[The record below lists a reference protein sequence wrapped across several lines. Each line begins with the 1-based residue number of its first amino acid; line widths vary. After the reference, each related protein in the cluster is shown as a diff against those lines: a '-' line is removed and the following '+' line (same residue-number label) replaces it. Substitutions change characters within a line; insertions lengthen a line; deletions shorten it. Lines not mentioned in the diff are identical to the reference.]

1 LASFA
6 SAAYREVDIEPGRIR
21 FGLQA
26 MQRNLDQYRKIPAV
40 AARLLETAP
49 ARNST
54 SMAKP
59 ELRNGFEQRQFKGF
73 QARGARF
80 RR

>member
-1 LASFA
+1 
-6 SAAYREVDIEPGRIR
+6 
-21 FGLQA
+21 

-40 AARLLETAP
+40 AARLLEDSACTEFDVMQNP
-49 ARNST
+49 SFGD
-54 SMAKP
+54 
-59 ELRNGFEQRQFKGF
+59 GFEQRQFKGF